1 MTRTALRSL
10 ALSALLIP
18 CTLSAQA
25 ISLVGPDGAV
35 DWNRFYTAA
44 ETNQILRE
52 FHALY
57 PDLTE
62 LYAVGE
68 SYRGQPLMLMEIT
81 NEGTGPAEEK
91 PALYVDG
98 GIHAGE
104 LTGSAVGNAQA
115 TMFVPL
121 IVVGAALVLAVGAI
135 ILLVKEAG
143 RSRRV

>member
-81 NEGTGPAEEK
+81 NEGTGPAERK

-104 LTGSAVGNAQA
+104 LTGSAVA
-115 TMFVPL
+115 TYL
-121 IVVGAALVLAVGAI
+121 IGH
-135 ILLVKEAG
+135 LLNGYGDDA
-143 RSRRV
+143 RIT